1 VSVHFTISDVND
13 SGDTSKDNGLSDGAA
28 IEQSPQNENI
38 PANDTALAPQ
48 RIPDPIDEIDEIIEH
63 WTDRQRQIAETEENI
78 QIEMEKFL
86 ESYGELS
93 RSVIKPTMEVIV
105 RRLEEDGG
113 GGLIWDGHS
122 EAMHRPRSILWM
134 SLKGKITGT
143 PRQDLNPYLQ
153 LDVDVEH
160 RRIDVWEGDM
170 WEREGTSRATSP
182 WTLDEITSEI
192 VTERVVAILERAAG
206 HGQTFTPPPP
216 K

>member
-1 VSVHFTISDVND
+1 VSVHFWIVDVND
-13 SGDTSKDNGLSDGAA
+13 SGDPSMDNGLSDGAA

-38 PANDTALAPQ
+38 PANDTASTLQ
-48 RIPDPIDEIDEIIEH
+48 RIPDPIGEIDHIIEH
-63 WTDRQRQIAETEENI
+63 WTDRQRQIAETEEKI
-78 QIEMEKFL
+78 RIEKEKFL
-86 ESYGELS
+86 ESFGELS
-93 RSVIKPTMEVIV
+93 LSVIKPTMEVIV

-113 GGLIWDGHS
+113 GGLIWDGDS
-122 EAMHRPRSILWM
+122 EAMHRPRLILWM

-143 PRQDLNPYLQ
+143 PAQDLNPYLQ

-182 WTLDEITSEI
+182 WTLDEITSET
-192 VTERVVAILERAAG
+192 VTERVVSILERAAD
-206 HGQTFTPPPP
+206 HGQTFNPAPP